1 VRLARGQ
8 LVREPLVVVSSD
20 EVVVGEHR
28 SPARERHVPR
38 SADEAVDEDR
48 DCDDRREEEKDGDDP
63 VEAQPLEEPRLEPRH
78 REEDSKSLMHAVR
91 ITEHG
96 GPEVLEVVDV
106 PPPEPGPD
114 QVLVNVAAAGV
125 NYRDVYEREGR
136 YGGGLPAIVGVEG
149 AGSVAGDDD
158 RVAWISAPG
167 SYAEQVVVDADRAVQ
182 VPDGVSDEVAAAALL
197 QGITAQYLT
206 TSTHAVQPGEHVL
219 VHAAAGGVGLLLTQ
233 MVTMRGGRVI
243 ATSSTDEKARL
254 AREAGAAEVI
264 GYDRFAD
271 RVKELTGGAGV
282 DVVYD
287 GVGAATFDESLAS
300 LRPRG
305 ELVLSGA
312 ASGRVPP
319 FDPMRLE
326 EGGSLYLTR
335 PGIRHYT
342 ATREELLGRAGE
354 VFAWIAEEK
363 LRVRIGGRY
372 PLAEARRAHEDLEA
386 RRTTGKLLL
395 VPGL

>member
-1 VRLARGQ
+1 MR
-8 LVREPLVVVSSD
+8 
-20 EVVVGEHR
+20 
-28 SPARERHVPR
+28 
-38 SADEAVDEDR
+38 
-48 DCDDRREEEKDGDDP
+48 
-63 VEAQPLEEPRLEPRH
+63 
-78 REEDSKSLMHAVR
+78 AVR
-91 ITEHG
+91 ITTHG
-96 GPEVLEVVDV
+96 GPDVLEVVDA
-106 PPPEPGPD
+106 PPPKPGPGRL
-114 QVLVNVAAAGV
+114 LVDVAVAGV
-125 NYRDVYEREGR
+125 NYRDVYEREGG
-136 YGGGLPAIVGVEG
+136 YGGDLPAIIGVEG
-149 AGSVAGDDD
+149 AGTVAGVGD
-158 RVAWISAPG
+158 RVAWVSAPG

-182 VPDGVSDEVAAAALL
+182 VPEGVSDEVAAAALL

-206 TSTHAVQPGEHVL
+206 TSTHVVQPGENVL

-243 ATSSTDEKARL
+243 ATTSTDEKAQL

-287 GVGAATFDESLAS
+287 GVGAATFDGSLAS

-305 ELVLSGA
+305 DMVLFGA

-326 EGGSLYLTR
+326 ESGSLYLTR

-342 ATREELLGRAGE
+342 ATREELLGRAGD
-354 VFAWIAEEK
+354 VFAWIAEGK
-363 LRVRIGGRY
+363 LHVRIGGRY
-372 PLAEARRAHEDLEA
+372 PLTDARRAHEDLEA
-386 RRTTGKLLL
+386 RRTTGKLVLI
-395 VPGL
+395 P